1 MPAVVFVPLPRVCRH
16 ALLCNHKRNGPEL
29 LPPVLLLL
37 LAQVVGENELAA
49 RLMESEATIRRDI
62 MFAAS
67 LYL

>member
-1 MPAVVFVPLPRVCRH
+1 M
-16 ALLCNHKRNGPEL
+16 
-29 LPPVLLLL
+29 LL

-49 RLMESEATIRRDI
+49 RLLESEATIRRDI